1 MKILFRVIEMNR
13 YNVVD
18 ISKTE
23 FSPEES
29 MKSISDMSI
38 DDFVKILISDVI
50 NNESTKYNNIFKYEY
65 GGVE

>member
-1 MKILFRVIEMNR
+1 MNR

-50 NNESTKYNNIFKYEY
+50 NNESTKYNNIFK
-65 GGVE
+65 